1 MNRREGRI
9 CAFELLFETDF
20 RKEDASWSEIYESAM
35 RNRGLGN
42 HAFVKTLYQTA
53 VENQAEID
61 KKIEESAENW
71 RLSRMSGVTRAV
83 LRLCVGEL
91 LYTDV
96 PPKVAIN
103 EAVEI
108 SKLYNDEKST
118 SFVNGILNKIATKQ
132 GALPAQD
139 GNGQA

>member
-1 MNRREGRI
+1 MNRRESRI
-9 CAFELLFETDF
+9 RAFELLFETDF
-20 RKEDASWSEIYESAM
+20 RKDDATWDEIYESAM

-42 HAFVKTLYQTA
+42 HAFVKTLYKTA
-53 VENQAEID
+53 VEHQNEID
-61 KKIEESAENW
+61 KKIEDSAANW

-91 LYTDV
+91 LYSDV

-118 SFVNGILNKIATKQ
+118 SFVNGILNKIAKEQGTLPKQ
-132 GALPAQD
+132 D
-139 GNGQA
+139 CNEQA

>member
-1 MNRREGRI
+1 MNRRESRI
-9 CAFELLFETDF
+9 RAFELLFETDF
-20 RKEDASWSEIYESAM
+20 RKDDATWDEIYESAM

-42 HAFVKTLYQTA
+42 HAFVKTLYKTA
-53 VENQAEID
+53 VEHQDEID
-61 KKIEESAENW
+61 KKIEDSAANW

-91 LYTDV
+91 LYSDV
-96 PPKVAIN
+96 PPKAAIN

-118 SFVNGILNKIATKQ
+118 SFVNGILNKIAKEQ
-132 GALPAQD
+132 GTLLEQ
-139 GNGQA
+139 NCNEQA